1 MNTSQEPSLIRRS
14 NQQRKNENENL
25 EGLDKPK
32 EANYKY
38 PKANVPLPETKSKRS
53 GAYHNKCG
61 HTFKMKHRE
70 NDNLL

>member
-1 MNTSQEPSLIRRS
+1 MKTSQEPSLIRRS

-38 PKANVPLPETKSKRS
+38 PKANVPLPETKSKDQE
-53 GAYHNKCG
+53 HITINVVIHLK
-61 HTFKMKHRE
+61 
-70 NDNLL
+70 